1 MCVCMEFIKERLNSW
16 MLSNTFNENCALSPM
31 VMAEY
36 Q

>member
-1 MCVCMEFIKERLNSW
+1 MCVWNLLKRRLNSW
-16 MLSNTFNENCALSPM
+16 MLSNTFNENCALSPV